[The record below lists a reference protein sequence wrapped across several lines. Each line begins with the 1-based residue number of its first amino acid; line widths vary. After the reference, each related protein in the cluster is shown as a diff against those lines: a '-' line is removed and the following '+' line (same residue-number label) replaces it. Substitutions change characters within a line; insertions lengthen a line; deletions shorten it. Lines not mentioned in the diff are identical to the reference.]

1 MEKWVLFFFRERKQS
16 YFSRK
21 PSSFNLDLHGIVP
34 LLVSSVREN
43 NFKRRNIPFL
53 KWGNVFEGKLFHEEV
68 ELEHSFQ
75 S

>member
-1 MEKWVLFFFRERKQS
+1 MGTFFFLERES
-16 YFSRK
+16 N
-21 PSSFNLDLHGIVP
+21 PSFRGNLPLLILISTDLIVP